1 MGTILTFTAP
11 CGAAVTFTDGAY
23 ENANESELALR
34 RENMLGTAEQLAL
47 SQLRQPPQR
56 ERKPP

>member
-1 MGTILTFTAP
+1 MGTIFTFTAP
-11 CGAAVTFTDGAY
+11 CGAAVAFTDNAY
-23 ENANESELALR
+23 KNANEAELALR

-47 SQLRQPPQR
+47 SQLRQQPH